1 MVPQQQ
7 SLLASLGTAAA
18 SATAER
24 KLPAQV
30 GPAAAGACSAS
41 VSVSVVWPQLIARD
55 LFGSSVLLTLNT
67 PNSLGAAVWRQK
79 GFRGCPW
86 SGL

>member
-30 GPAAAGACSAS
+30 GPAAAVPA
-41 VSVSVVWPQLIARD
+41 
-55 LFGSSVLLTLNT
+55 LLRY
-67 PNSLGAAVWRQK
+67 P
-79 GFRGCPW
+79 
-86 SGL
+86 